1 MRPTR
6 TGSFG
11 VIGCLV
17 LLFALISPR
26 LALFAIWLFSDLLS
40 RSFDSWIVPFLGF
53 FLLPWTT
60 LAYAV
65 LWASSNGVSGFEWFI
80 VVLAF
85 LVDLGA
91 FAGGGRRRRAQTA

>member
-1 MRPTR
+1 VNSATVP
-6 TGSFG
+6 

-26 LALFAIWLFSDLLS
+26 LALFVLFLFSDLLS
-40 RSFDSWIVPFLGF
+40 RAFESWIVPFLGF

-65 LWASSNGVSGFEWFI
+65 MWASSENVYGFEWFI
-80 VVLAF
+80 VALAF
-85 LVDLGA
+85 LVDLGSL
-91 FAGGGRRRRAQTA
+91 AGGGRRRRETA